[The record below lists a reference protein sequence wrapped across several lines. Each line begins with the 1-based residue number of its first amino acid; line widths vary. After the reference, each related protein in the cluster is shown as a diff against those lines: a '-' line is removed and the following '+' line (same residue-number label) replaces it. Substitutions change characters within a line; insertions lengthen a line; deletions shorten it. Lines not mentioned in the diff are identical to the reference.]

1 MKLLANLLVS
11 LAILAGVAHAGPPV
25 PAEPPA
31 AMEDRIQ
38 DLKKEVLALNRD
50 LFLLEEELLYPS
62 NTQVSV
68 FLSIDNG
75 FYFELDSVQ
84 LRLDGKEVANYLYTR
99 RELEA
104 LRRGGVQRLYVG
116 NLRQGEHELV
126 ALFTG
131 KGPNGRDYR
140 RGATVRIEK
149 GLGPKYLELR
159 IVDSEGKE
167 QPQFDIREWE

>member
-1 MKLLANLLVS
+1 M
-11 LAILAGVAHAGPPV
+11 
-25 PAEPPA
+25 
-31 AMEDRIQ
+31 Q
-38 DLKKEVLALNRD
+38 LKIDDKEV
-50 LFLLEEELLYPS
+50 
-62 NTQVSV
+62 T
-68 FLSIDNG
+68 
-75 FYFELDSVQ
+75 
-84 LRLDGKEVANYLYTR
+84 NYLYTR

-116 NLRQGEHELV
+116 NLKQGEHELV

-140 RGATVRIEK
+140 RGATVKIDK

>member
-1 MKLLANLLVS
+1 MKLLLNILLS
-11 LAILAGVAHAGPPV
+11 LVILTGPVFAGPP
-25 PAEPPA
+25 AGEKAPPA
-31 AMEDRIQ
+31 MDDRIQ

-62 NTQVSV
+62 NTQVQV

-75 FYFELDSVQ
+75 FYFDLDSVQ
-84 LRLDGKEVANYLYTR
+84 LKLDNKEVTNYLYTR

-104 LRRGGVQRLYVG
+104 LRRGGVHRLYVG
-116 NLRQGEHELV
+116 NLKQGEHELI

-140 RGATVRIEK
+140 RGATVKLDK
-149 GLGPKYLELR
+149 GLGPKYVELK